1 MYILK
6 MLFVFQTNGSRL
18 PERIRVYRGIKNYED
33 VGRVL
38 TIGNET
44 QMGLWSG
51 SPCNNF
57 RGTDG
62 TIFPPFLSKEKEVWV
77 HSLDLCRSIG
87 AYYMESG
94 KVQGIHEK
102 ISSPLN

>member
-1 MYILK
+1 
-6 MLFVFQTNGSRL
+6 L

-44 QMGLWSG
+44 KMDLWSG
-51 SPCNNF
+51 NPCNNF

-87 AYYMESG
+87 AYYIEPG

-102 ISSPLN
+102 ISSHLN